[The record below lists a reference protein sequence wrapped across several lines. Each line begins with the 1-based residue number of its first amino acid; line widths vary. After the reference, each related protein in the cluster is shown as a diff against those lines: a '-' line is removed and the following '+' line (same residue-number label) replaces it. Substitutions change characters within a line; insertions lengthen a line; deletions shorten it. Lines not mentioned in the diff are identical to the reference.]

1 MRRLELKITVKKCA
15 QILKV
20 DAKTLHGWEK
30 QRHQPAR
37 SMQEQIIKFLGN

>member
-1 MRRLELKITVKKCA
+1 LKLTVKECA
-15 QILKV
+15 QKLKV

-37 SMQEQIIKFLGN
+37 GVQKRLMEFLGR